1 MMQFFR
7 TLLGVKGEKVGRQIV
22 DALVEL
28 DPKSASTA
36 QLRVMESDLDKAGK
50 LLANLRVDLQRE
62 RKEALEARENYNRR
76 LSAAE
81 HLNSLLASTTDEV
94 KRASLE
100 SSLANLLT
108 QLETLEEEVLIEERE
123 ADEAEAMVAEAEQA
137 YREKAKMLTEAKAAL
152 TKAERD
158 MERAKIQEER
168 EKERANRAAQ
178 IAGLRGEGE
187 GSKLTVAVDAMQRRA
202 QQARTNAE
210 AARMKAQALTDL
222 STRTSDNMGDANIEA
237 ALKAVGN
244 SSGSG
249 AGAASVQDR
258 LARLSGKPKALAA
271 PAIPSSGDAS
281 PADPATMPWPGKQG

>member
-7 TLLGVKGEKVGRQIV
+7 TLLGVKGERVGRQIV

-36 QLRVMESDLDKAGK
+36 QLRVMEGDLDKAGK
-50 LLANLRVDLQRE
+50 LLAALRVDLQRE

-76 LSAAE
+76 LAAAE
-81 HLNSLLASTTDEV
+81 HLNSLLASTSDEV

-137 YREKAKMLTEAKAAL
+137 YREKAKMLTEAKTAL

-178 IAGLRGEGE
+178 VAGLRGEGE

-222 STRTSDNMGDANIEA
+222 SARTSDNMGDANIEA

-249 AGAASVQDR
+249 GGASVHER
-258 LARLSGKPKALAA
+258 LARLSGKPAALAA
-271 PAIPSSGDAS
+271 PSPAS
-281 PADPATMPWPGKQG
+281 APADPAALPWPGKQG

>member
-36 QLRVMESDLDKAGK
+36 QLRVMETDLDKAGK
-50 LLANLRVDLQRE
+50 LLANLRVELQRE
-62 RKEALEARENYNRR
+62 RKEAVEARENYNRR
-76 LSAAE
+76 LAAAE
-81 HLNSLLASTTDEV
+81 HLNSLLAGTTDEL

-108 QLETLEEEVLIEERE
+108 QLETLESEVLIEERE
-123 ADEAEAMVAEAEQA
+123 ADEAEALVAEAEQA
-137 YREKAKMLTEAKAAL
+137 YREKAKMLTEAKSAL

-178 IAGLRGEGE
+178 VAGLRGEGE

-222 STRTSDNMGDANIEA
+222 SNRTSENMGDANIEA

-244 SSGSG
+244 SSG
-249 AGAASVQDR
+249 AGGASVQER
-258 LARLSGKPKALAA
+258 LARLSGKPAALAA
-271 PAIPSSGDAS
+271 PAPAAA
-281 PADPATMPWPGKQG
+281 PADPAALPWPGKQG

>member
-36 QLRVMESDLDKAGK
+36 QLRVMETDLDKAGK
-50 LLANLRVDLQRE
+50 LLANLRVELQRE

-76 LSAAE
+76 LAAAE
-81 HLNSLLASTTDEV
+81 HLNSLLAGTTDEV

-108 QLETLEEEVLIEERE
+108 QLETLESEVLIEERE
-123 ADEAEAMVAEAEQA
+123 ADEAEALVAEAEQA
-137 YREKAKMLTEAKAAL
+137 YREKAKMLTEAKSAL

-178 IAGLRGEGE
+178 VAGLRGEGE

-222 STRTSDNMGDANIEA
+222 SSRTSENMGDANIEA

-244 SSGSG
+244 SSG
-249 AGAASVQDR
+249 AGGASVQER
-258 LARLSGKPKALAA
+258 LARLSGKPAALAA
-271 PAIPSSGDAS
+271 PAPAAA
-281 PADPATMPWPGKQG
+281 PADPAALPWPGKQG

>member
-36 QLRVMESDLDKAGK
+36 QLRVMETDLDKAGK
-50 LLANLRVDLQRE
+50 LLANLRVELQRE
-62 RKEALEARENYNRR
+62 HKEAVEARENYNRR
-76 LSAAE
+76 LAAAE
-81 HLNSLLASTTDEV
+81 HLNSLLAGTTDEV

-108 QLETLEEEVLIEERE
+108 QLETLESEVLIEERE
-123 ADEAEAMVAEAEQA
+123 ADEAEALVAEAEQA
-137 YREKAKMLTEAKAAL
+137 YREKAKMLTEAKSAL

-178 IAGLRGEGE
+178 VAGLRGEGE

-222 STRTSDNMGDANIEA
+222 SSRTSENMGDANIEA

-244 SSGSG
+244 SSG
-249 AGAASVQDR
+249 AGGASVQER
-258 LARLSGKPKALAA
+258 LARLSGKPAALAA
-271 PAIPSSGDAS
+271 PAPAAA
-281 PADPATMPWPGKQG
+281 PADPAALPWPGKQG